1 MAAPAWGVAS
11 RLLAAAGV
19 PADRSYFRHFTG
31 ANQRAALT
39 VAMRIQAA
47 WKANDADRFADT
59 FAENGSLLMRD
70 EQLRG
75 REEIRAFMSK
85 GFDGVF
91 RGAHVKG
98 WPIEVRFLS
107 RTVAMVVTEGGIIMP
122 GETGIADR
130 SFIRATWIVVR
141 CPDGQLQ
148 LMSHH
153 SSPVRG

>member
-19 PADRSYFRHFTG
+19 AADPSYVRHFTG
-31 ANQRAALT
+31 ANQRAVLT
-39 VAMRIQAA
+39 VAQRIQAA
-47 WKANDADRFADT
+47 WRANDADRFADT

-75 REEIRAFMSK
+75 RAEIRAYLSQ
-85 GFDGVF
+85 GFAGAL
-91 RGAHVKG
+91 RGAHVTG
-98 WPIEVRFLS
+98 WPIEVRFLA
-107 RTVAMVVTEGGIIMP
+107 RTVAMVVTEGGIVMP
-122 GETGIADR
+122 GETGLADR
-130 SFIRATWIVVR
+130 NLIRATWIVVR
-141 CPDGQLQ
+141 DPDGRLQ